1 MLTQPWWRVALL
13 VLLVMKVAPAAQGQ
27 TLASSFDQLQVLV
40 KQGDTISVTDTTGR
54 ELRGRIETLSQSSLS
69 LFVDGGRHD
78 LPERE
83 VRTIRQRRS
92 DSLANGAKWG
102 LGIGAGLGLAGGL
115 AIASEYSDG
124 GGVYIPILALVYG
137 GIGAGVGAGL
147 DALVLSNQ
155 VIYHKPASASAR
167 VTVSPLV
174 TSDHKGVRLSVR
186 F

>member
-1 MLTQPWWRVALL
+1 
-13 VLLVMKVAPAAQGQ
+13 MKAAPAAQAQ
-27 TLASSFDQLQVLV
+27 TLAGSFDQLQVLV
-40 KQGDTISVTDTTGR
+40 KPGDTISVTDATGR
-54 ELRGRIETLSQSSLS
+54 ELTGRIESLSQSSLS
-69 LFVDGGRHD
+69 LLVAGARHD

-115 AIASEYSDG
+115 AIASEYSEG

-147 DALVLSNQ
+147 DALILSNQ
-155 VIYHKPASASAR
+155 VIYFKSPGSVAK

-174 TSDHKGVRLSVR
+174 TSERKGVVVV
-186 F
+186 FGF